1 MSIASR
7 RITISPLSLVLGIVL
22 LTVVVTHETTAGRF
36 MAPNGPTTVAVIDL
50 ERAVAGLS
58 QWQVARQEVER
69 LGETLEA
76 QLQEQKAVVDA
87 AEADLD
93 AYAPGTAEYEAAQE
107 RFSQRVI
114 EYEALGEFFRRKIA
128 VERARRL
135 RDVYSQIK
143 VSLQTLS
150 VERGYDI
157 VLVDDSKVPLPDE
170 NVGMQEITLQI
181 SARRILYSADEVDIT
196 DELITRMN
204 NDFNTATTN

>member
-1 MSIASR
+1 MSISSR
-7 RITISPLSLVLGIVL
+7 RITISPLSLILGIAL
-22 LTVVVTHETTAGRF
+22 LAVVVTHNTTAGRF

-58 QWQVARQEVER
+58 QWQVAKTEIENI
-69 LGETLEA
+69 GETLDE
-76 QLQEQKAVVDA
+76 QLRQQKSVVDA

-93 AYAPGTAEYEAAQE
+93 AYAPGTAEYDAAQE
-107 RFSQRVI
+107 RYSQRVI
-114 EYEALGEFFRRKIA
+114 EYESLSEFFRRKIA

-135 RDVYSQIK
+135 REVYSQIK
-143 VSLQTLS
+143 VSLKILS
-150 VERGYDI
+150 IERGYDI

-196 DELITRMN
+196 DELIARMN